1 GVTAKRRLLHIDD
14 GSRESRVDTL
24 AAEEPLEIRVG
35 GEALTVTMRTP
46 GNDFE
51 LAAGF
56 VLPEGVVDSSEQIR
70 TLRYCVA
77 DEEQRFNVLN
87 VDLAPSAPGVT
98 VAQRNFL
105 TTSACGL
112 CGKASI
118 DTVRARA

>member
-1 GVTAKRRLLHIDD
+1 MAGLTARRRLLHIDD

-56 VLPEGVVDSSEQIR
+56 LLTEGIVGGADDIR
-70 TLRYCVA
+70 RLRYCV
-77 DEEQRFNVLN
+77 DGEEQQYNVVDVALAAGVPAPAATRRF
-87 VDLAPSAPGVT
+87 AAT
-98 VAQRNFL
+98 A
-105 TTSACGL
+105 A
-112 CGKASI
+112 
-118 DTVRARA
+118 